1 MLYFLGLMKQLISF
15 EFVLICHL
23 FSRLPRTLN
32 LLPELLY
39 LLFMLLNA
47 ILELL
52 SPECLNFTLRLS
64 ELHSDHNK
72 GPSLLF

>member
-1 MLYFLGLMKQLISF
+1 MLYFLGLLKQLISF
-15 EFVLICHL
+15 EFLLICHL

-32 LLPELLY
+32 LLSEILY

-52 SPECLNFTLRLS
+52 SPECLNFTVRLS
-64 ELHSDHNK
+64 ELHSDHIK